1 MAFIEDLAQFF
12 AEDDFAVPAVF
23 SLKAGGSRTVSAI
36 FNSPT
41 QGVQIFD
48 TEIEADAA
56 FLTCRTAD
64 LDGAARTV
72 TIDGKTHAIK
82 KIVDEGTG
90 TSSVYL
96 K

>member
-1 MAFIEDLAQFF
+1 MAFTEDLSQFF
-12 AEDDFAVPAVF
+12 SEDDFAVSATF
-23 SLKAGGSRTVSAI
+23 NLKAGGTRNASVI

-48 TEIEADAA
+48 TEIEADAP
-56 FLTCRTAD
+56 FLTCQTVD
-64 LDGAARTV
+64 LIGVSKSV
-72 TIDGKTHAIK
+72 TTGGKTYAIK

-96 K
+96 S